1 MADLLEFFAKAEKR
15 RLVRLEQMRM
25 ISDYVTAIR
34 AERAVRRQ
42 LTSSS
47 QKQRFRRKGGP

>member
-1 MADLLEFFAKAEKR
+1 MADLIEFVAKAEKR
-15 RLVRLEQMRM
+15 RIVRLEQMRM

-42 LTSSS
+42 LTSSL
-47 QKQRFRRKGGP
+47 QKQHFRLKGSP

>member
-1 MADLLEFFAKAEKR
+1 MADLIEFVAEAEKR
-15 RLVRLEQMRM
+15 RRVRLEQTRM

-42 LTSSS
+42 LTGSS
-47 QKQRFRRKGGP
+47 QKQRFRLEGGP

>member
-1 MADLLEFFAKAEKR
+1 MADLTEFAVKAEER

-25 ISDYVTAIR
+25 ISDYVTGIR
-34 AERAVRRQ
+34 AERAARRQ

-47 QKQRFRRKGGP
+47 LKERSKLKGCP